1 MSQFK
6 NFDFFLCFAANKI
19 WAYEIANHCKQ
30 FYFFILYRITTFME
44 LRFCILYTFQNTL
57 KTRDK

>member
-1 MSQFK
+1 MKLQIIVSSFIL
-6 NFDFFLCFAANKI
+6 FF
-19 WAYEIANHCKQ
+19 
-30 FYFFILYRITTFME
+30 LYRITTFME